1 MTNDLISYLQKLYAY
16 VESQE
21 KRIIR
26 LEQTIKKIKEDTKM
40 LKERPSLKVD
50 KIEYKFDQLKVETLD
65 GTLNIGLNPSD
76 LQNIEEFAVNN
87 QEIKKPISPKNQMQ
101 RSLAIE
107 NAIYR
112 YLETDLPNVVAEEQR
127 KYNMPLDETY
137 LSFIKEDIVKQLPM
151 RIDYYIKQFQA
162 SNRGDEL
169 NENMDED
176 VIQQLIK
183 DIQNGVQ
190 TFISHLP
197 ENMKGM
203 RTE

>member
-1 MTNDLISYLQKLYAY
+1 MTNELISYLQKLHAF

-26 LEQTIKKIKEDTKM
+26 LEQTLNKLKEETKV
-40 LKERPSLKVD
+40 LKERPSIKVD

-65 GTLNIGLNPSD
+65 GTLNIGLNPTD

-87 QEIKKPISPKNQMQ
+87 EEIKTPISPKNQMQ
-101 RSLAIE
+101 RTLAIE
-107 NAIYR
+107 NAIYQ

-127 KYNMPLDETY
+127 KYNLPLDETY
-137 LSFIKEDIVKQLPM
+137 ISFIKEDIEKQLPM

-162 SNRGDEL
+162 TNRGDGL